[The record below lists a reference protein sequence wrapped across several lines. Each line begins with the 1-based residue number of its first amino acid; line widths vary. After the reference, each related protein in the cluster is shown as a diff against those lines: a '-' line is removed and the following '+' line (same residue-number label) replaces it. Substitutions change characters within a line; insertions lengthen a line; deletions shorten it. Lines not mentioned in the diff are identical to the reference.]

1 VLADLGIGGRI
12 VRKAD
17 GGRRPKA
24 IQEIPTQRAATVV
37 GWGLSEESRIIVL
50 SHN

>member
-1 VLADLGIGGRI
+1 MVTAAITALADLQDRGRI

-24 IQEIPTQRAATVV
+24 IRGI
-37 GWGLSEESRIIVL
+37 SDK
-50 SHN
+50 